1 MPYTSEGIFYADT
14 STDVSVVDNSIEL
27 ANSVS
32 SVLSGSAFYSD
43 IIYYRFSSLFQKA
56 NYPGLKAIRV
66 MCLGGGGGGAGCQAT
81 TTAQVA
87 VGHGGQGGWYAES
100 FIKDIDSLPAS
111 VNITIGAGGAGGLVN
126 GLGSPGGNTSFG
138 SLVIAKGGAGSGK
151 VAAGA
156 IFYTSDITNFSSVGN
171 VGQLVLKGDEPSG
184 AIIVNNA
191 QGQYSLGGGNFLFKN
206 PLSNS
211 SGSGN
216 GIPLSSTFHSL
227 DAMHGI
233 GGSGGYNAQSQTT
246 ARTGAAGRPGIVMIE
261 VYQ

>member
-14 STDVSVVDNSIEL
+14 STKVSVIDNSIEL

-43 IIYYRFSSLFQKA
+43 IIYYRFSSVFQKA

-100 FIKDIDSLPAS
+100 FIKDIDSLPATI
-111 VNITIGAGGAGGLVN
+111 NITIGAGGAGGLAN
-126 GLGSPGGNTSFG
+126 GLSSPGGDTSFG
-138 SLVIAKGGAGSGK
+138 SLVVAKGGAGAGK
-151 VAAGA
+151 VAGSA
-156 IFYTSDITNFSSVGN
+156 IFYSSDVTNFSSAGN

-184 AIIVNNA
+184 AIIINNFA
-191 QGQYSLGGGNFLFKN
+191 NPNSLGGGNFLFKN
-206 PLSNS
+206 PVHNNS
-211 SGSGN
+211 FSGEGRTFATFWSQNAINGLGGN
-216 GIPLSSTFHSL
+216 
-227 DAMHGI
+227 
-233 GGSGGYNAQSQTT
+233 GGYNAQSQTA
-246 ARTGAAGRPGIVMIE
+246 ARTGSAGRSGIVIVE